1 MLNHCL
7 IFPGSN
13 RSLCSAFSRDFLVNI
28 IIINSLFKVGVGDS
42 TRLINANHNYNSMKL
57 E

>member
-1 MLNHCL
+1 MGLSVWVLKN
-7 IFPGSN
+7 
-13 RSLCSAFSRDFLVNI
+13 NI

-57 E
+57 EN